1 MKKLELKIFMT
12 IYIQI
17 FKYQLLVVFVNKK
30 DLD

>member
-1 MKKLELKIFMT
+1 MKKLELKILMT

-17 FKYQLLVVFVNKK
+17 FKYQLFVMFVNKK